1 VLGAE
6 DTMRRRRGVRRSE
19 EQWSEILGR
28 FGSSGLTA
36 RRFCD
41 REGVPLSSLQ
51 RWQRRLRSVPA
62 AKFVEIAPTV
72 SARSAATWSFEVSL
86 PDGTTLRLQG

>member
-1 VLGAE
+1 
-6 DTMRRRRGVRRSE
+6 MRRRRGVRRSE
-19 EQWSEILGR
+19 AQWSEILGR

-62 AKFVEIAPTV
+62 AKFVELAPAA
-72 SARSAATWSFEVSL
+72 ARSAATWSFEVSL

>member
-1 VLGAE
+1 
-6 DTMRRRRGVRRSE
+6 MKRKRGVRRSE

-36 RRFCD
+36 RRFSE

-51 RWQRRLRSVPA
+51 RWQRRLQSMPA
-62 AKFVEIAPTV
+62 ATFMELGSPA
-72 SARSAATWSFEVSL
+72 SASGTTARWSFEVSL
-86 PDGTTLRLQG
+86 ADGTTLRFQA